1 MYKNEWMTAFY
12 GYEWIN
18 IESADEIK
26 YTDKDKKLYEWRIP
40 ANNFE
45 EIIIAQS
52 ADFKLVETFI
62 EFSSKVKPNEDTYH
76 SIRFYESNDLEYIK
90 SLNADVMCQSNGFRT
105 RLNNLN
111 YFDPADCTRYYNS
124 AIVNYIN
131 ELTVKTCV
139 AELEGEIVGYYM
151 LKQIEGNIYKGLM
164 TGVLPKARGAFLQY
178 KMQQFLINHI
188 GHPITLINTTQLSNM
203 AVIKNHIR
211 SKRNL
216 SKIEHIFYKKVGF

>member
-1 MYKNEWMTAFY
+1 MEEEVKKSYLEAGKIAAEVREY
-12 GYEWIN
+12 GKGLIKKGSSLLDVTEK
-18 IESADEIK
+18 IEGK
-26 YTDKDKKLYEWRIP
+26 
-40 ANNFE
+40 
-45 EIIIAQS
+45 
-52 ADFKLVETFI
+52 
-62 EFSSKVKPNEDTYH
+62 
-76 SIRFYESNDLEYIK
+76 IK

-111 YFDPADCTRYYNS
+111 YFDPTDCTRYYNS